1 MTAGSALDIVVSG
14 TESDSH
20 TWNLVYLQL
29 LLEDWGHRVENAG
42 PCIGGADLV
51 SRYAYRAPDLLV
63 LSSVNGHG
71 ESDGLRAVGALR
83 AAPELAG
90 TPIVIGGKLGTRGV
104 TAGDVHGGAGE
115 VTRRLLSAGFSA
127 VFLDPVDLGAFRD
140 FVDSVA
146 HDRDRG
152 GRGVP
157 AASRGVLATS
167 PAP

>member
-1 MTAGSALDIVVSG
+1 MTPAGGLDVVVSG

-51 SRYAYRAPDLLV
+51 TRYAYRAPDLLV

-71 ESDGLRAVGALR
+71 ESDGLRAIAALR
-83 AAPELAG
+83 TAPELAA

-104 TAGDVHGGAGE
+104 TADGAHGGGAE
-115 VTRRLLSAGFSA
+115 QVTRRLLAAGFSA
-127 VFLDPVDLGAFRD
+127 VFLDPVDLQGFQD
-140 FVDSVA
+140 FVRAVA
-146 HDRDRG
+146 GHRARTN
-152 GRGVP
+152 
-157 AASRGVLATS
+157 RGVLATS
-167 PAP
+167 PAR